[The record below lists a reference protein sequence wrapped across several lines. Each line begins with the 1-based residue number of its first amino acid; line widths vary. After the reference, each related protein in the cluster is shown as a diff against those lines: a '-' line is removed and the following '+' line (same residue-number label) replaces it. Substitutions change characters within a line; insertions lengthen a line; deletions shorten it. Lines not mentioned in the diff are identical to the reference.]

1 MKMLEAEFQRA
12 VSDYLKRYA
21 MGPSM
26 RAGCRHSLAGAC
38 IALRP
43 GSIFRTWPWRGFARP
58 IRPVDP
64 CFTWTGDADI
74 KHMKIHLW
82 FIGYISMGKTGTQ
95 RDQAI
100 DLLQA
105 KGIARLS
112 EFRDAGIT
120 AATVG
125 RMVRAGDVNR
135 LARGLYQLPGAPL
148 DANHSLAEAAKRVP
162 RGVVCLVSA
171 LAYHELTDQLPRAV
185 WMAIGT
191 SDWMPKEGRSAMR
204 IVRFTDALLTDDVLT
219 VHIENVP
226 VKVFGVA
233 KTIADCFRHR
243 RKVGQVVALE
253 GLQEALRQRKASP
266 AEIARHA
273 ERGGVA
279 TVVRPYL
286 EALTANA

>member
-1 MKMLEAEFQRA
+1 MAN
-12 VSDYLKRYA
+12 
-21 MGPSM
+21 
-26 RAGCRHSLAGAC
+26 
-38 IALRP
+38 
-43 GSIFRTWPWRGFARP
+43 
-58 IRPVDP
+58 
-64 CFTWTGDADI
+64 
-74 KHMKIHLW
+74 
-82 FIGYISMGKTGTQ
+82 TGTQ

-105 KGIARLS
+105 KGIVRLS

-125 RMVRAGDVNR
+125 RMVRAGDVNH
-135 LARGLYQLPGAPL
+135 LARGLYQLSDAPL
-148 DANHSLAEAAKRVP
+148 HANHSLAEAAKRVP

-171 LAYHELTDQLPRAV
+171 LAYHELTDRLPHAV

-191 SDWMPKEGRSAMR
+191 KDWMPKAGEPAMR

-243 RKVGQVVALE
+243 RKVGQAVALE

>member
-1 MKMLEAEFQRA
+1 MATL
-12 VSDYLKRYA
+12 D
-21 MGPSM
+21 
-26 RAGCRHSLAGAC
+26 
-38 IALRP
+38 
-43 GSIFRTWPWRGFARP
+43 
-58 IRPVDP
+58 
-64 CFTWTGDADI
+64 
-74 KHMKIHLW
+74 
-82 FIGYISMGKTGTQ
+82 TQ

-100 DLLQA
+100 ELLRSQ
-105 KGIARLS
+105 GMMRLS
-112 EFRDAGIT
+112 EFKVNGIT
-120 AATVG
+120 AATIG
-125 RMVRAGDVNR
+125 RMVRGGDVIR
-135 LARGLYQLPGAPL
+135 LARGLYQLPDAPL

-191 SDWMPKEGRSAMR
+191 RDWMPKEGRPGMR
-204 IVRFTDALLTDDVLT
+204 IVRFTNALLTDDVLT

-226 VKVFGVA
+226 VEVFGVA

-243 RKVGQVVALE
+243 RKVGQAVALE
-253 GLQEALRQRKASP
+253 GLQEALKQRKASP